1 MKKDFMISYLLF
13 IFIFTALILSGC
25 EQKKDEQT
33 SGNSE
38 IVGIYMLEYRE
49 LPNGTKVYPPDINGM
64 STFTNTYRSLIVTWK
79 DTSGENI
86 TLASIVEYE
95 LKEDTYTEK
104 NIFHMASVPGSNGP
118 SYDLSNNSETVTVTR
133 SDGEFSFLL
142 PLSRKPQVTLT
153 FGATGWVA
161 RGPGFADYWE
171 KIE

>member
-1 MKKDFMISYLLF
+1 MILNLLF
-13 IFIFTALILSGC
+13 LFIFTALILSGC
-25 EQKKDEQT
+25 GQKKDEQA

-38 IVGIYMLEYRE
+38 IAGVYMLEYRE

-86 TLASIVEYE
+86 TLSSIVEYE

-118 SYDLSNNSETVTVTR
+118 SYEL
-133 SDGEFSFLL
+133 
-142 PLSRKPQVTLT
+142 
-153 FGATGWVA
+153 
-161 RGPGFADYWE
+161 
-171 KIE
+171 